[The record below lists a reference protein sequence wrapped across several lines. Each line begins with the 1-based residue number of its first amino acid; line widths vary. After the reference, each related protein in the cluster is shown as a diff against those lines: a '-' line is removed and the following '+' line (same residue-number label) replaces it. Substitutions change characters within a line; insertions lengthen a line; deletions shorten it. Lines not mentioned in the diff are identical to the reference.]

1 MHIGTSLMAMGSTA
15 ARTYYTPWFPR
26 GAENGVFTYEVIQAL
41 AGAGTFSVTA
51 LHKNREDQGA
61 EGTSLVASA
70 AFSQIG
76 TSGIYHGVA
85 TGIKELV
92 RFKLV
97 VTPVGVSDG
106 VVYRFLPP
114 TWYPKG

>member
-1 MHIGTSLMAMGSTA
+1 MNIGTTLMAMGSTA

-26 GAENGVFTYEVIQAL
+26 GAENAVFTYEVIQAL
-41 AGAGTFSVTA
+41 AGAGTFAVTA

-61 EGTSLVASA
+61 EGASLVASGG
-70 AFSQIG
+70 FSQIG
-76 TSGIYHGVA
+76 TSGFFHGIA

-92 RFKLV
+92 RFKIV
-97 VTPVGVSDG
+97 VTPAGASDG
-106 VVYRFLPP
+106 VVYRFLAP

>member
-1 MHIGTSLMAMGSTA
+1 MHIGTSLMAMGSTSA
-15 ARTYYTPWFPR
+15 KTYYTPWFPR
-26 GAENGVFTYEVIQAL
+26 GAENAVFTYELIQAL
-41 AGAGTFSVTA
+41 PVGGTFAVTA

-61 EGTSLVASA
+61 EGTTLVASGS
-70 AFSQIG
+70 FSQIG
-76 TSGIYHGVA
+76 SSGLYHGVG

-97 VTPVGVSDG
+97 VTPAGTGDG
-106 VVYRFLPP
+106 LVYRFLPP